1 MESRERKIINSS
13 NKIRKSLTEL
23 IVEDM
28 NKEIRENPNN
38 ACEILAKYYWGGFV
52 GTILDNEGE
61 R

>member
-1 MESRERKIINSS
+1 MESRGGKIINSS

-38 ACEILAKYYWGGFV
+38 AFEILTKYYWGGFV
-52 GTILDNEGE
+52 GTILDNEEE